1 MFIDRHCIQPEKA
14 HFGTSWT
21 NRTRPGQIVQGL
33 DKSYKAW
40 TNRTRPTE
48 QSVHFLRSSGKSYNA

>member
-1 MFIDRHCIQPEKA
+1 MFIDRQCIHPEKA

-33 DKSYKAW
+33 DKSYSPYRAVS
-40 TNRTRPTE
+40 TFST
-48 QSVHFLRSSGKSYNA
+48 